1 MKIYFDTEGLIES
14 NRLYFEEEEAPY
26 SLFSSVS
33 SVYPFVKYEEELAEI
48 NDYCCF
54 ILCQLENKLK
64 ELIKDSDVPFELVK
78 SYQRE
83 KQTKKD
89 LNDIFDPAYM
99 FSPVTTWEKLSR
111 DINKCTLLLLILSY
125 LESSLNE
132 IAKWFCGECSIPL
145 GQKDKGSSAVAFYL
159 KKIGECCQC
168 DLIKT
173 LENELK
179 YLNMVRK
186 IRNQFVHSEWE
197 QMDGHYDKF
206 RLCDVFNAASKFLT
220 EIENAACNAGII
232 GR

>member
-132 IAKWFCGECSIPL
+132 IAKWFCEERLISL
-145 GQKDKGSSAVAFYL
+145 GQKEKGISAVAFYL

>member
-145 GQKDKGSSAVAFYL
+145 GQKDKGSSAVVFYL
-159 KKIGECCQC
+159 KKIGECCRC
-168 DLIKT
+168 DLIKA

-179 YLNMVRK
+179 YLDKVRK

>member
-99 FSPVTTWEKLSR
+99 FSMVNTWEKLSR

-145 GQKDKGSSAVAFYL
+145 RQKDKGSSAVAFYL
-159 KKIGECCQC
+159 KKIGECCRC
-168 DLIKT
+168 DLIKA

-179 YLNMVRK
+179 YLDKVRK

>member
-132 IAKWFCGECSIPL
+132 IAKWFCEERLISL
-145 GQKDKGSSAVAFYL
+145 GQKEKGISAVAFYL

-179 YLNMVRK
+179 YLDKVRK

>member
-132 IAKWFCGECSIPL
+132 IAKWFCEERLISL
-145 GQKDKGSSAVAFYL
+145 GQKEKGISAVAFYL

-197 QMDGHYDKF
+197 QVEEHYDKF

>member
-64 ELIKDSDVPFELVK
+64 ELIKDYDVPFELVK

-89 LNDIFDPAYM
+89 LNDIFDSAYM
-99 FSPVTTWEKLSR
+99 FSTVNTWKKLSC

-132 IAKWFCGECSIPL
+132 IAKWFCGEC
-145 GQKDKGSSAVAFYL
+145 
-159 KKIGECCQC
+159 
-168 DLIKT
+168 
-173 LENELK
+173 
-179 YLNMVRK
+179 
-186 IRNQFVHSEWE
+186 
-197 QMDGHYDKF
+197 
-206 RLCDVFNAASKFLT
+206 
-220 EIENAACNAGII
+220 
-232 GR
+232 